1 MKFDVHFNTL
11 VDVETYFTPSYSFL
25 IDTANRIFSER
36 QTICNGTISKI
47 DFYNIVATVLDDIPL
62 VQNSYEAV
70 VMVDYTLNQTLGY
83 NFNPATGEVA
93 EYGDEILIL
102 IGAIHILL
110 CHCLTQYEKEW
121 QLLYNTI
128 HTYAQEQLFNQY
140 ISNSE
145 IERKEIRL

>member
-1 MKFDVHFNTL
+1 MKFKKIFKSIDEAN
-11 VDVETYFTPSYSFL
+11 TYFKPTSPYL
-25 IDTANRIFSER
+25 TKVVDHIFSDR

-47 DFYNIVATVLDDIPL
+47 DFYNIVATVLDDITL

-83 NFNPATGEVA
+83 NFYPATGEIA

-102 IGAIHILL
+102 IGAIYMLM
-110 CHCLTQYEKEW
+110 CHCLPQYEKEW